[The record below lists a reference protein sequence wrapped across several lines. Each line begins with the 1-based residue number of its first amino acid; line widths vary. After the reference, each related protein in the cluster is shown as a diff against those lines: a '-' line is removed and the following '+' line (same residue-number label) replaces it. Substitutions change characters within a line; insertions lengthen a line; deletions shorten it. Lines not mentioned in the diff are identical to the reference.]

1 MSNFCPEWIFSIC
14 CASTAAEYLSQET
27 SIESCAE
34 KYTRGLNAQYSGIEP
49 NLIAGSAK
57 ELLLFLADID
67 AGDSAVSLLNSFIFN
82 RLKYEATR
90 KPRKIRGIFGSAFD
104 ATKLPEY
111 SSEKCMKLFKAMIF
125 GLRSKANPSA
135 PAGWA
140 ISQEEN
146 LEWFG
151 KLLTQK
157 TSILDTF
164 LDD

>member
-1 MSNFCPEWIFSIC
+1 VSNFCPEWVFSIC

-27 SIESCAE
+27 SIESCAA
-34 KYTRGLNAQYSGIEP
+34 KYTGGLNAQYSRIEP
-49 NLIAGSAK
+49 NLIADSAK
-57 ELLLFLADID
+57 ELLLFLAEID
-67 AGDSAVSLLNSFIFN
+67 AGDSAVSLLNSFIYN
-82 RLKYEATR
+82 RLKFEATR

-104 ATKLPEY
+104 PTKSPEY

-135 PAGWA
+135 PTGWT

-151 KLLTQK
+151 KLLVQK
-157 TSILDTF
+157 TSILDSF